1 MIHHLEAQVLLLLL
15 IASLV
20 GMGARRLKLP
30 YTLALVLAGL
40 ALGFVHL
47 DTLHGISLTPEL
59 LLLLFLPPLLF
70 EAAFHLHVTEF
81 RKNLVHIL
89 FLAGPGVLVA
99 VCCTAALAYAGINL
113 TGLEPEFGWAAAF
126 LFASVIS
133 ATDPISVL
141 ALFKELGAP
150 RRLYLLVEG
159 ESLVNDGIA
168 VVVFGVI
175 LAILG
180 LPDMHGVET
189 VLEGTGEIIRYATLT
204 VIKSAVGGALIGALI
219 GGIMSVLARQID
231 DHLIEITLTS
241 VVAWGSFLVA
251 EQLHLSGVLSTV
263 AAGMVVGSFGS
274 KYGMSPTTRVAVN
287 DFWAY
292 MGFLSNSF
300 IFLMVGLE
308 LESRELLRE
317 MPLVLI
323 GFLAVVGGRAVLLY
337 GVGPIVDQFAERVP
351 RAYKHVMV
359 WGGLRGSLS
368 MVLILTLPADYVHR
382 PMLITLVFGVVAGSL
397 FIQGLT
403 IGKLMDRLG
412 LTRRVGEE
420 VHAYERARGASL
432 AAAYAIKHAD
442 KLHADGMLDER
453 THRTLTEWYRR
464 RRDRLGTVAKQLA
477 DTTREPER
485 LIEGVKTL
493 AATEREWVRH
503 AAQAGVIST
512 EAGSALITDLD
523 ERIHWLDDHGHE
535 DPSEE
540 ALIEHLDAA
549 LTADGHE
556 PPT

>member
-47 DTLHGISLTPEL
+47 ETLHGISLTPEL

-251 EQLHLSGVLSTV
+251 EQLHVSGVLSTV
-263 AAGMVVGSFGS
+263 TAGMVVGSYGS
-274 KYGMSPTTRVAVN
+274 HYGMSPTTRLAVH
-287 DFWAY
+287 DFWEY

-300 IFLMVGLE
+300 IFLLIGLE
-308 LESRELLRE
+308 LDSSSLLSSL
-317 MPLVLI
+317 PAI
-323 GFLAVVGGRAVLLY
+323 ATAFIAVVAARAIVVHSSVPLMNRFTR
-337 GVGPIVDQFAERVP
+337 PIPMAWR
-351 RAYKHVMV
+351 HVMV

-368 MVLILTLPADYVHR
+368 MVLILGLPADFGARGLLVD
-382 PMLITLVFGVVAGSL
+382 IVFGVVAASL
-397 FIQGLT
+397 FLQGLT
-403 IGKLMDRLG
+403 MAPLMSKLGVAGTAVGDDLDYESARGEALASAHV
-412 LTRRVGEE
+412 LHHVGELLHDGILDEATHKRLVAWYE
-420 VHAYERARGASL
+420 VRRGTARARARDL
-432 AAAYAIKHAD
+432 AGETA
-442 KLHADGMLDER
+442 R
-453 THRTLTEWYRR
+453 
-464 RRDRLGTVAKQLA
+464 
-477 DTTREPER
+477 PER
-485 LIEGVKTL
+485 LLEGARAL
-493 AATEREWVRH
+493 AAVEREALRH
-503 AAQAGVIST
+503 AGKIGVLTGDTVRSLLM
-512 EAGSALITDLD
+512 ALD
-523 ERIHWLDDHGHE
+523 ERIQSLDHAAHE
-535 DPSEE
+535 GE
-540 ALIEHLDAA
+540 AQLLSALDEHYPEGKHDS
-549 LTADGHE
+549 
-556 PPT
+556 